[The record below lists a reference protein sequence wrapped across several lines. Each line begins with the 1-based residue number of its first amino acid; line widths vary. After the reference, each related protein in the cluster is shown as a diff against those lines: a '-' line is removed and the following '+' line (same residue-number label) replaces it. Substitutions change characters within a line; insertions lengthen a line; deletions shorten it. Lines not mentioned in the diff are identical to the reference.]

1 MDEVMT
7 SGTAYSYTLLN
18 KWEEIL
24 ILFREFEAAKNAKII
39 HGTRIPAAE
48 TAPSYLVTSMMIL
61 WEELYPKVKEMDKFP
76 ATLRYKF
83 MAFEEYRNNTW
94 VMIINPV
101 TGNEIYE
108 LKDVLRETLEIV
120 DVTYFP
126 KARK

>member
-1 MDEVMT
+1 MT

-24 ILFREFEAAKNAKII
+24 LLFREFENAKNTWLI
-39 HGTRIPAAE
+39 HGVRIPTAE
-48 TAPSYLVTSMMIL
+48 TSPNQLVTSMMIL

-76 ATLRYKF
+76 GSLRIKF
-83 MAFEEYRNNTW
+83 MAFEPYRNNTHL
-94 VMIINPV
+94 MIIAPE

-108 LKDVLRETLEIV
+108 LKELLRETLEIV